1 MIDAISKLVES
12 GAISE
17 DTQKS
22 IQEAWD
28 LKVKENRETVGAEL
42 REEFAKR
49 YEHDK
54 SNMIEAIDSM
64 MNEKLS
70 EEITKFVEDRKALAQ
85 EKIAYKENVGKHSA
99 KLESFI
105 LSKLSEELK
114 ELHSDRKGVHENFTK
129 LEEFVVNALAK
140 EIKEFHEDKKGVVET
155 KVKLVAEAKKQMAKM
170 KEAFIKKSA
179 KVVENAVVKK
189 LGEELTQLKEDIT
202 KARNVNFGKKIF
214 EAFASEY
221 QNSYLNEKSETAKLM
236 KVVDETALKLAEEL
250 KSLKEDIT
258 AAREVNFGKKIFEA
272 FASEY
277 QNSYLNEKSETAK
290 LMKVVDETTL
300 KLKDAE
306 KAVEEKKAVI
316 ESKEAEAKRQSDL
329 MERKEKMAEML
340 KPLGKTKGEVMA
352 QLLESVQT
360 DKLQASFDKYLPHV
374 MAEKPVAS
382 TKQVISEAKGD
393 RAVRE
398 DAELTNIRKL
408 AGI

>member
-17 DTQKS
+17 DVQKG

-28 LKVKENRETVGAEL
+28 SKIKENKEVVGAEL

-54 SNMIEAIDSM
+54 ANMIEAIDSM

-85 EKIAYKENVGKHSA
+85 EKISYKENVGKHSA
-99 KLESFI
+99 KLESFM

-114 ELHSDRKGVHENFTK
+114 ELHGDRKGVHENFK
-129 LEEFVVNALAK
+129 KMEEFVVGALAK

-170 KEAFIKKSA
+170 KEAFITRSA
-179 KVVENAVVKK
+179 KVVESAVNKK
-189 LGEELTQLKEDIT
+189 LAEELKSLKEDIT
-202 KARNVNFGKKIF
+202 AARTVNFGKKIF

-221 QNSYLNEKSETAKLM
+221 QNSYLNEKSETSKLM
-236 KVVDETALKLAEEL
+236 KVVDETALKL
-250 KSLKEDIT
+250 
-258 AAREVNFGKKIFEA
+258 
-272 FASEY
+272 
-277 QNSYLNEKSETAK
+277 
-290 LMKVVDETTL
+290 
-300 KLKDAE
+300 KDAE
-306 KAVEEKKAVI
+306 KAIEEKQAVI
-316 ESKEAEAKRQSDL
+316 ESKEAESKRQADL

-340 KPLGKTKGEVMA
+340 KPLGKEKSEVMS

-360 DKLQASFDKYLPHV
+360 AKLEASFNKYLPHV
-374 MAEKPVAS
+374 MADKAVPGK
-382 TKQVISEAKGD
+382 TKVLSESGGD
-393 RAVRE
+393 RAQRE
-398 DAELTNIRKL
+398 DADLTNIRKL

>member
-17 DTQKS
+17 DTQKA
-22 IQEAWD
+22 IADAWD
-28 LKVKENRETVGAEL
+28 SKIKENKETVGAEL

-54 SNMIEAIDSM
+54 ANMIEAIDKM
-64 MNEKLS
+64 MTEKLS
-70 EEITKFVEDRKALAQ
+70 EEISKFVEDRKALAQ
-85 EKIAYKENVGKHSA
+85 EKIAYKENVGTHSA

-114 ELHSDRKGVHENFTK
+114 ELHSDRKGVHENFK
-129 LEEFVVNALAK
+129 KMEEFVVNALAK

-170 KEAFIKKSA
+170 KEAFITRSA
-179 KVVENAVVKK
+179 KVVETAVNKK
-189 LGEELTQLKEDIT
+189 LAEELAQLKEDIT
-202 KARNVNFGKKIF
+202 AAREINFGKKIF

-221 QNSYLNEKSETAKLM
+221 TNSYLNEKSET
-236 KVVDETALKLAEEL
+236 
-250 KSLKEDIT
+250 S
-258 AAREVNFGKKIFEA
+258 
-272 FASEY
+272 
-277 QNSYLNEKSETAK
+277 K

-306 KAVEEKKAVI
+306 KAVEEKQAVI
-316 ESKEAEAKRQSDL
+316 ESKEAEAKRQADL

-340 KPLGKTKGEVMA
+340 KPLGKEKSEVMA

-360 DKLQASFDKYLPHV
+360 SKLQTSFDKYLPHV
-374 MAEKPVAS
+374 MADKPIAS
-382 TKQVISEAKGD
+382 VKETKVITESAGD
-393 RAVRE
+393 REVRE
-398 DAELTNIRKL
+398 DADLTDIRKL

>member
-17 DTQKS
+17 DVRNS

-28 LKVKENRETVGAEL
+28 NKIKENKEQVGAEL

-54 SNMIEAIDSM
+54 ANMIEAIDKM

-105 LSKLSEELK
+105 LNKLSEELK
-114 ELHSDRKGVHENFTK
+114 ELHGDRKNVHENFK
-129 LEEFVVNALAK
+129 KMEEFVVGALAK

-170 KEAFIKKSA
+170 KEAFITRSA
-179 KVVENAVVKK
+179 KVVESAVNKK
-189 LGEELTQLKEDIT
+189 LAEELKALKEDIT
-202 KARNVNFGKKIF
+202 SAREINFGKKIF

-221 QNSYLNEKSETAKLM
+221 QNSYLNEKSET
-236 KVVDETALKLAEEL
+236 
-250 KSLKEDIT
+250 S
-258 AAREVNFGKKIFEA
+258 
-272 FASEY
+272 
-277 QNSYLNEKSETAK
+277 K

-306 KAVEEKKAVI
+306 KVIEEKQAVI
-316 ESKEAEAKRQSDL
+316 ESKIAESKRQADL

-340 KPLGKTKGEVMA
+340 KPLGKEKSEVMS
-352 QLLESVQT
+352 QLLESVST
-360 DKLQASFDKYLPHV
+360 AKLEASFNKYLPHV
-374 MAEKPVAS
+374 MADKAV
-382 TKQVISEAKGD
+382 TKEGAKILSESGGD
-393 RAVRE
+393 RAQRE
-398 DAELTNIRKL
+398 DAEITNIRKL

>member
-17 DTQKS
+17 DVQKG

-28 LKVKENRETVGAEL
+28 LKIKENKEVVGAEL

-70 EEITKFVEDRKALAQ
+70 EEISKFVEDRKALAQ
-85 EKIAYKENVGKHSA
+85 EKIAYKENVGAHSA
-99 KLESFI
+99 KLEGFM

-114 ELHSDRKGVHENFTK
+114 ELHGDRKGVHENFK
-129 LEEFVVNALAK
+129 KMEEFVVGALAK

-170 KEAFIKKSA
+170 KEAFITRSA
-179 KVVENAVVKK
+179 KVVESAVNKK
-189 LGEELTQLKEDIT
+189 LAEELKSLKEDIT
-202 KARNVNFGKKIF
+202 AARTVNFGKKIF

-221 QNSYLNEKSETAKLM
+221 QNSYLNEKSET
-236 KVVDETALKLAEEL
+236 
-250 KSLKEDIT
+250 S
-258 AAREVNFGKKIFEA
+258 
-272 FASEY
+272 
-277 QNSYLNEKSETAK
+277 K

-300 KLKDAE
+300 KLADAE
-306 KAVEEKKAVI
+306 KVIEEKKAVI
-316 ESKEAEAKRQSDL
+316 ESKNAESKRQADL

-340 KPLGKTKGEVMA
+340 KPLGKEKSEVMS

-360 DKLQASFDKYLPHV
+360 AKLQSSFDKYLPHV
-374 MAEKPVAS
+374 MADKAV
-382 TKQVISEAKGD
+382 TKEGAKVLSESGGD
-393 RAVRE
+393 RAQRE
-398 DAELTNIRKL
+398 DADLTNIRKL

>member
-17 DTQKS
+17 DVRNS

-28 LKVKENRETVGAEL
+28 TKIKENKEQVGAEL

-54 SNMIEAIDSM
+54 ANMIEAIDTM

-105 LSKLSEELK
+105 LSKLNEELK
-114 ELHSDRKGVHENFTK
+114 ELHSDRKGVHENFK
-129 LEEFVVNALAK
+129 KMEEFVVNALAK

-170 KEAFIKKSA
+170 KEAFITRSA
-179 KVVENAVVKK
+179 KVVESAVNK
-189 LGEELTQLKEDIT
+189 
-202 KARNVNFGKKIF
+202 
-214 EAFASEY
+214 
-221 QNSYLNEKSETAKLM
+221 
-236 KVVDETALKLAEEL
+236 KLAEEL

-306 KAVEEKKAVI
+306 KAVEEKQAVI
-316 ESKEAEAKRQSDL
+316 ESKEVEARRQADL

-340 KPLGKTKGEVMA
+340 KPLGKDKSEVMG

-360 DKLQASFDKYLPHV
+360 AKLQASFDKYLPHV
-374 MAEKPVAS
+374 MADNAV
-382 TKQVISEAKGD
+382 TKESAKVLTESGGD
-393 RAVRE
+393 RAQRE
-398 DAELTNIRKL
+398 DADITNIRKL

>member
-17 DTQKS
+17 DVQKG

-28 LKVKENRETVGAEL
+28 LKIKENKEVVGAEL

-54 SNMIEAIDSM
+54 ANMIEAIDSM

-105 LSKLSEELK
+105 LGKLTEELK
-114 ELHSDRKGVHENFTK
+114 ELHSDRKGVHENFK
-129 LEEFVVNALAK
+129 KMEEFVVGALAK

-170 KEAFIKKSA
+170 KEAFITRSA
-179 KVVENAVVKK
+179 KVVESAVNK
-189 LGEELTQLKEDIT
+189 
-202 KARNVNFGKKIF
+202 
-214 EAFASEY
+214 
-221 QNSYLNEKSETAKLM
+221 
-236 KVVDETALKLAEEL
+236 KLAEEL

-258 AAREVNFGKKIFEA
+258 AARTVNFGKKIFEA

-290 LMKVVDETTL
+290 LMKVVDETTM

-306 KAVEEKKAVI
+306 KAIEEKQAVI
-316 ESKEAEAKRQSDL
+316 ESKEAESKRQADL

-340 KPLGKTKGEVMA
+340 KPLGKEKSEVMS

-360 DKLQASFDKYLPHV
+360 AKLQSSFDKYLPHV
-374 MAEKPVAS
+374 MADKAVTREGAKVL
-382 TKQVISEAKGD
+382 SESGGD
-393 RAVRE
+393 RAQRE
-398 DAELTNIRKL
+398 DADLTNIRKL

>member
-17 DTQKS
+17 DVQKG

-28 LKVKENRETVGAEL
+28 LKIKENKEVVGAEL

-105 LSKLSEELK
+105 LNKLSEELK
-114 ELHSDRKGVHENFTK
+114 ELHGDRKGVHENFK
-129 LEEFVVNALAK
+129 KMEEFVVGALAK

-170 KEAFIKKSA
+170 KEAFITRSA
-179 KVVENAVVKK
+179 KVVESAVNTK
-189 LGEELTQLKEDIT
+189 LAEELKSLKEDIT
-202 KARNVNFGKKIF
+202 AARTVNFGKKIF

-221 QNSYLNEKSETAKLM
+221 QNSYLNEKSETSKLM
-236 KVVDETALKLAEEL
+236 KVVDETALKLA
-250 KSLKEDIT
+250 
-258 AAREVNFGKKIFEA
+258 
-272 FASEY
+272 
-277 QNSYLNEKSETAK
+277 
-290 LMKVVDETTL
+290 
-300 KLKDAE
+300 DAE
-306 KAVEEKKAVI
+306 KVIEEKKAVI
-316 ESKEAEAKRQSDL
+316 ESKNAESKRQADL

-340 KPLGKTKGEVMA
+340 KPLGKEKSEVMS

-360 DKLQASFDKYLPHV
+360 AKLEASFNKYLPHV
-374 MAEKPVAS
+374 MADKVVPGKAKVL
-382 TKQVISEAKGD
+382 SESGGD
-393 RAVRE
+393 RAQRE
-398 DAELTNIRKL
+398 DADLTNIRKL

>member
-17 DTQKS
+17 DVRNS

-28 LKVKENRETVGAEL
+28 NKIKENKEVVGAEL

-54 SNMIEAIDSM
+54 ANMIEAIDKM

-105 LSKLSEELK
+105 LNKLSEELK
-114 ELHSDRKGVHENFTK
+114 ELHSDRKGVHENFK
-129 LEEFVVNALAK
+129 KMEEFVVNALAK

-170 KEAFIKKSA
+170 KEAFITRSA
-179 KVVENAVVKK
+179 KVVESAVNKK
-189 LGEELTQLKEDIT
+189 LAEELKALKEDIT
-202 KARNVNFGKKIF
+202 SAREINFGKKIF

-221 QNSYLNEKSETAKLM
+221 QNSYLNEKSET
-236 KVVDETALKLAEEL
+236 
-250 KSLKEDIT
+250 S
-258 AAREVNFGKKIFEA
+258 
-272 FASEY
+272 
-277 QNSYLNEKSETAK
+277 K

-306 KAVEEKKAVI
+306 KVIEEKQAVI
-316 ESKEAEAKRQSDL
+316 ESKIAESKRQADL

-340 KPLGKTKGEVMA
+340 KPLGKEKSEVMS
-352 QLLESVQT
+352 QLLESVST
-360 DKLQASFDKYLPHV
+360 AKLEASFNKYLPHV
-374 MAEKPVAS
+374 MADKAV
-382 TKQVISEAKGD
+382 TKEGAKILSESGGD
-393 RAVRE
+393 RAQRE
-398 DAELTNIRKL
+398 DAEITNIRKL

>member
-17 DTQKS
+17 DVQKS

-28 LKVKENRETVGAEL
+28 SKIKENKETVGAEL

-54 SNMIEAIDSM
+54 ANMIEAIDKM
-64 MNEKLS
+64 MGEKLS
-70 EEITKFVEDRKALAQ
+70 EEISKFVEDRKALAQ

-99 KLESFI
+99 KLEEFI
-105 LSKLSEELK
+105 LSKLNEELK
-114 ELHSDRKGVHENFTK
+114 ELHGDRKGVHENFK
-129 LEEFVVNALAK
+129 KMEEFVVNALAK

-170 KEAFIKKSA
+170 KEAFITRSA
-179 KVVENAVVKK
+179 KVVESAVNK
-189 LGEELTQLKEDIT
+189 
-202 KARNVNFGKKIF
+202 
-214 EAFASEY
+214 
-221 QNSYLNEKSETAKLM
+221 
-236 KVVDETALKLAEEL
+236 KLAEEL

-258 AAREVNFGKKIFEA
+258 AAREINFGKKIFEA

-300 KLKDAE
+300 KLADAE
-306 KAVEEKKAVI
+306 KAVEEKQAVI
-316 ESKEAEAKRQSDL
+316 ESKEAEAKRQADL
-329 MERKEKMAEML
+329 MERNEKMAEML
-340 KPLGKTKGEVMA
+340 KPLGKNKSEVMA

-360 DKLQASFDKYLPHV
+360 SKLQASFDKYLPHV
-374 MAEKPVAS
+374 MADKPVAEQ
-382 TKQVISEAKGD
+382 KQVISEAKGD
-393 RAVRE
+393 RAQRE
-398 DAELTNIRKL
+398 DADLTNIRKL

>member
-17 DTQKS
+17 DVQKG

-28 LKVKENRETVGAEL
+28 SKIKENKEVVGAEL

-54 SNMIEAIDSM
+54 ANMIEAIDTM

-105 LSKLSEELK
+105 LGKLTEELK
-114 ELHSDRKGVHENFTK
+114 ELHSDRKGVHENFK
-129 LEEFVVNALAK
+129 KIEEFVVGALAK

-170 KEAFIKKSA
+170 KEAFITRSA
-179 KVVENAVVKK
+179 KVVESAVNK
-189 LGEELTQLKEDIT
+189 
-202 KARNVNFGKKIF
+202 
-214 EAFASEY
+214 
-221 QNSYLNEKSETAKLM
+221 
-236 KVVDETALKLAEEL
+236 KLAEEL

-258 AAREVNFGKKIFEA
+258 AARTVNFGKKIFEA

-290 LMKVVDETTL
+290 LMKVVDETTM

-306 KAVEEKKAVI
+306 KAIEEKQAVI
-316 ESKEAEAKRQSDL
+316 ESKEAESKRQADL

-340 KPLGKTKGEVMA
+340 KPLGKDKSEVMS

-360 DKLQASFDKYLPHV
+360 DKLEASFNKYLPHV
-374 MAEKPVAS
+374 MADKAVTREGAKVL
-382 TKQVISEAKGD
+382 SESGGD
-393 RAVRE
+393 RVQRE
-398 DAELTNIRKL
+398 DADLTNIRKL

>member
-17 DTQKS
+17 DVQKG

-28 LKVKENRETVGAEL
+28 SKIKENKEVVGAEL

-99 KLESFI
+99 KLESFM

-114 ELHSDRKGVHENFTK
+114 ELHGDRKGVHENFK
-129 LEEFVVNALAK
+129 KMEEFVVGALAK

-170 KEAFIKKSA
+170 KEAFITRSA
-179 KVVENAVVKK
+179 KVVESAVNKK
-189 LGEELTQLKEDIT
+189 LAEELKSLKEDIT
-202 KARNVNFGKKIF
+202 AARTVNFGKKIF

-221 QNSYLNEKSETAKLM
+221 QNSYLNEKSETSKLM
-236 KVVDETALKLAEEL
+236 KVVDETALKLA
-250 KSLKEDIT
+250 
-258 AAREVNFGKKIFEA
+258 
-272 FASEY
+272 
-277 QNSYLNEKSETAK
+277 
-290 LMKVVDETTL
+290 
-300 KLKDAE
+300 DAE
-306 KAVEEKKAVI
+306 KVIEEKKAVI
-316 ESKEAEAKRQSDL
+316 ESKNAESKRQADL

-340 KPLGKTKGEVMA
+340 KPLGKEKSEVMS

-360 DKLQASFDKYLPHV
+360 AKLEASFNKYLPHV
-374 MAEKPVAS
+374 MADKVVPGKAKVL
-382 TKQVISEAKGD
+382 SESGGD
-393 RAVRE
+393 RAQRE
-398 DAELTNIRKL
+398 DADLTNIRKL

>member
-17 DTQKS
+17 EVQKS
-22 IQEAWD
+22 ITDAWD
-28 LKVKENRETVGAEL
+28 SKVKENKETVGAEL

-54 SNMIEAIDSM
+54 ANMIEAIDKM
-64 MNEKLS
+64 MTEKLS
-70 EEITKFVEDRKALAQ
+70 EEISKFVEDRKALAQ
-85 EKIAYKENVGKHSA
+85 EKIAYKENVGAHSA
-99 KLESFI
+99 KLQEFI
-105 LSKLSEELK
+105 MKKLAEELK
-114 ELHSDRKGVHENFTK
+114 ELHGDRKGVHENFK
-129 LEEFVVNALAK
+129 KMEEFVVNALAK

-170 KEAFIKKSA
+170 KEAFVTKSA
-179 KVVENAVVKK
+179 KVVENAVNK
-189 LGEELTQLKEDIT
+189 
-202 KARNVNFGKKIF
+202 
-214 EAFASEY
+214 
-221 QNSYLNEKSETAKLM
+221 
-236 KVVDETALKLAEEL
+236 KLAEEL

>member
-17 DTQKS
+17 DVRTS
-22 IQEAWD
+22 IQDAWD
-28 LKVKENRETVGAEL
+28 SKIKENKEVVGAEL

-54 SNMIEAIDSM
+54 ANMIEAIDKM

-105 LSKLSEELK
+105 LSKLNEELK
-114 ELHSDRKGVHENFTK
+114 ELHSDRKGVHENFK
-129 LEEFVVNALAK
+129 KMEEFVVNALAK

-170 KEAFIKKSA
+170 KEAFITRSA
-179 KVVENAVVKK
+179 KVVENAVN
-189 LGEELTQLKEDIT
+189 T
-202 KARNVNFGKKIF
+202 
-214 EAFASEY
+214 
-221 QNSYLNEKSETAKLM
+221 
-236 KVVDETALKLAEEL
+236 KLAEEL

-258 AAREVNFGKKIFEA
+258 AAREINFGKKIFEA

-300 KLKDAE
+300 KLQDAE
-306 KAVEEKKAVI
+306 KVIEEKQAVI
-316 ESKEAEAKRQSDL
+316 ESKEAEARRQADL
-329 MERKEKMAEML
+329 MERNAKMAEML
-340 KPLGKTKGEVMA
+340 KPLGKEKSEVMS

-360 DKLQASFDKYLPHV
+360 ANLQASFDKYLPHV
-374 MAEKPVAS
+374 MADKAV
-382 TKQVISEAKGD
+382 TKEGAKILSESGGD
-393 RAVRE
+393 RAQRE
-398 DAELTNIRKL
+398 DADLTNIRKL

>member
-17 DTQKS
+17 DVQKS

-28 LKVKENRETVGAEL
+28 SKIKENREVVSAEL

-54 SNMIEAIDSM
+54 SNMIEAIDKM
-64 MNEKLS
+64 MTEKLS
-70 EEITKFVEDRKALAQ
+70 EEITKFIEDRKALAQ
-85 EKIAYKENVGKHSA
+85 EKIAYKENVGKHSG
-99 KLESFI
+99 KLQEFI
-105 LSKLSEELK
+105 MQKLSEELK
-114 ELHSDRKGVHENFTK
+114 ELHTDRKGVHENFK
-129 LEEFVVNALAK
+129 KMEEFVVNALAK

-170 KEAFIKKSA
+170 KEAFITKSA
-179 KVVENAVVKK
+179 KVVETAVNKK
-189 LGEELTQLKEDIT
+189 LAEEIAQLKEDIT
-202 KARNVNFGKKIF
+202 
-214 EAFASEY
+214 S
-221 QNSYLNEKSETAKLM
+221 
-236 KVVDETALKLAEEL
+236 
-250 KSLKEDIT
+250 
-258 AAREVNFGKKIFEA
+258 AREINFGKKIFEA

-306 KAVEEKKAVI
+306 KAIEEKQAVI
-316 ESKEAEAKRQSDL
+316 ESKDAESKRQADL

-340 KPLGKTKGEVMA
+340 KPLGKEKSEVMS

-360 DKLQASFDKYLPHV
+360 AKLQTSFDKYLPHV
-374 MAEKPVAS
+374 MADKPVE
-382 TKQVISEAKGD
+382 TGKQVISESKGD
-393 RAVRE
+393 RAQRE
-398 DAELTNIRKL
+398 DADITNIRKL

>member
-17 DTQKS
+17 DVQKG

-28 LKVKENRETVGAEL
+28 LKIKENKEQVGAEL

-54 SNMIEAIDSM
+54 ANMIEAIDTM

-105 LSKLSEELK
+105 LSKLNEELK
-114 ELHSDRKGVHENFTK
+114 ELHGDRKSVHENFK
-129 LEEFVVNALAK
+129 KMEEFVVNALAK

-170 KEAFIKKSA
+170 KEAFITRSA
-179 KVVENAVVKK
+179 KVVESAVNK
-189 LGEELTQLKEDIT
+189 
-202 KARNVNFGKKIF
+202 
-214 EAFASEY
+214 
-221 QNSYLNEKSETAKLM
+221 
-236 KVVDETALKLAEEL
+236 KLAEEL

-258 AAREVNFGKKIFEA
+258 AAREINFGKKIFEA

-306 KAVEEKKAVI
+306 KAVEEKQAVI
-316 ESKEAEAKRQSDL
+316 ESKDAESKRQADL

-340 KPLGKTKGEVMA
+340 KPLGKEKSEVMS

-374 MAEKPVAS
+374 MADKAMTQES
-382 TKQVISEAKGD
+382 AKVLTESGGD
-393 RAVRE
+393 RAQRE
-398 DAELTNIRKL
+398 DADLTNIRKL

>member
-17 DTQKS
+17 DVQKG

-28 LKVKENRETVGAEL
+28 SKIKENKEVVGAEL

-54 SNMIEAIDSM
+54 ANMIEAIDSM

-99 KLESFI
+99 KLESFM

-114 ELHSDRKGVHENFTK
+114 ELHGDRKGVHENFK
-129 LEEFVVNALAK
+129 KMEEFVVGALAK

-170 KEAFIKKSA
+170 KEAFITRSA
-179 KVVENAVVKK
+179 KVVESAVNKK
-189 LGEELTQLKEDIT
+189 LAEELKSLKEDIT
-202 KARNVNFGKKIF
+202 AARTVNFGKKIF

-221 QNSYLNEKSETAKLM
+221 QNSYLNEKSET
-236 KVVDETALKLAEEL
+236 T
-250 KSLKEDIT
+250 
-258 AAREVNFGKKIFEA
+258 
-272 FASEY
+272 
-277 QNSYLNEKSETAK
+277 K

-300 KLKDAE
+300 KLADAE
-306 KAVEEKKAVI
+306 KVIEEKKAVI
-316 ESKEAEAKRQSDL
+316 ESKNAESKRQADL

-340 KPLGKTKGEVMA
+340 KPLGKEKSEVMS

-360 DKLQASFDKYLPHV
+360 AKLQSSFDKYLPHV
-374 MAEKPVAS
+374 MADKAV
-382 TKQVISEAKGD
+382 TKEGAKILSESGGD
-393 RAVRE
+393 RAQRE
-398 DAELTNIRKL
+398 DADLTNIRKL

>member
-17 DTQKS
+17 DVQKS
-22 IQEAWD
+22 IQEAWET
-28 LKVKENRETVGAEL
+28 KIKENKETVGAEL

-54 SNMIEAIDSM
+54 ANMIEAIDTM
-64 MNEKLS
+64 MTEKLS

-85 EKIAYKENVGKHSA
+85 EKIAYKENVGAHSA
-99 KLESFI
+99 KLQEFI
-105 LSKLSEELK
+105 MQKLSEELK
-114 ELHSDRKGVHENFTK
+114 ELHNDRKGVHENFNK
-129 LEEFVVNALAK
+129 MEEFVVNALAK

-170 KEAFIKKSA
+170 KEAFITRSA
-179 KVVENAVVKK
+179 KVVESAVNK
-189 LGEELTQLKEDIT
+189 
-202 KARNVNFGKKIF
+202 
-214 EAFASEY
+214 
-221 QNSYLNEKSETAKLM
+221 
-236 KVVDETALKLAEEL
+236 KLAEEL

-277 QNSYLNEKSETAK
+277 QNSYLNEKSETSK

-306 KAVEEKKAVI
+306 KVIEEKQAVI
-316 ESKEAEAKRQSDL
+316 ESKEAEARRQADL

-340 KPLGKTKGEVMA
+340 KPLGKEKSEVMS
-352 QLLESVQT
+352 QLLESVST
-360 DKLQASFDKYLPHV
+360 AKLEASFNKYLPHV
-374 MAEKPVAS
+374 MADKAV
-382 TKQVISEAKGD
+382 TKEGAKILSESGGD
-393 RAVRE
+393 RAQRE
-398 DAELTNIRKL
+398 DADLTNIRKL

>member
-17 DTQKS
+17 DVQKG

-28 LKVKENRETVGAEL
+28 LKIKENKEVVGAEL
-42 REEFAKR
+42 REEFAQR

-54 SNMIEAIDSM
+54 ANMIEAIDSM

-99 KLESFI
+99 KLESFM

-114 ELHSDRKGVHENFTK
+114 ELHGDRKGVHENFK
-129 LEEFVVNALAK
+129 KMEEFVVGALAK

-170 KEAFIKKSA
+170 KEAFITRSA
-179 KVVENAVVKK
+179 KVVESAVNKK
-189 LGEELTQLKEDIT
+189 LAEELKSLKEDIT
-202 KARNVNFGKKIF
+202 AARTVNFGKKIF

-221 QNSYLNEKSETAKLM
+221 QNSYLNEKSET
-236 KVVDETALKLAEEL
+236 
-250 KSLKEDIT
+250 S
-258 AAREVNFGKKIFEA
+258 
-272 FASEY
+272 
-277 QNSYLNEKSETAK
+277 K

-300 KLKDAE
+300 KLADAE
-306 KAVEEKKAVI
+306 KVIEEKKAVI
-316 ESKEAEAKRQSDL
+316 ESKNAESKRQADL

-340 KPLGKTKGEVMA
+340 KPLGKEKSEVMS

-360 DKLQASFDKYLPHV
+360 AKLEASFNKYLPHV
-374 MAEKPVAS
+374 MADKVVPGK
-382 TKQVISEAKGD
+382 TKVLSESGGD
-393 RAVRE
+393 RAQRE
-398 DAELTNIRKL
+398 DADLTNIRKL

>member
-17 DTQKS
+17 DVKNS

-28 LKVKENRETVGAEL
+28 SKIKENKEQVGAEL

-54 SNMIEAIDSM
+54 ANMIEAIDKM

-105 LSKLSEELK
+105 LNKLSEELK
-114 ELHSDRKGVHENFTK
+114 ELHSDRKGVHENFK
-129 LEEFVVNALAK
+129 KMEEFVVGALAK

-170 KEAFIKKSA
+170 KEAFITRSA
-179 KVVENAVVKK
+179 KVVESAVNKK
-189 LGEELTQLKEDIT
+189 LAEELKALKEDIT
-202 KARNVNFGKKIF
+202 AAREINFGKKIF

-221 QNSYLNEKSETAKLM
+221 QNSYLNEKSET
-236 KVVDETALKLAEEL
+236 
-250 KSLKEDIT
+250 S
-258 AAREVNFGKKIFEA
+258 
-272 FASEY
+272 
-277 QNSYLNEKSETAK
+277 K

-306 KAVEEKKAVI
+306 KVIEEKQAVI
-316 ESKEAEAKRQSDL
+316 ESKEAEARRQADL

-340 KPLGKTKGEVMA
+340 KPLGKDKSEVMS
-352 QLLESVQT
+352 QLLESVST
-360 DKLQASFDKYLPHV
+360 AKLEASFNKYLPHV
-374 MAEKPVAS
+374 MADKAV
-382 TKQVISEAKGD
+382 TKEGAKILSESGGD
-393 RAVRE
+393 RAQRE
-398 DAELTNIRKL
+398 DADLTNIRKL

>member
-17 DTQKS
+17 DVQKG

-28 LKVKENRETVGAEL
+28 SKIKENKEVVGAEL

-54 SNMIEAIDSM
+54 ANMIEAIDSM

-85 EKIAYKENVGKHSA
+85 EKISYKENVGKHSA
-99 KLESFI
+99 KLESFM

-114 ELHSDRKGVHENFTK
+114 ELHGDRKGVHENFK
-129 LEEFVVNALAK
+129 KMEEFVVGALAK

-170 KEAFIKKSA
+170 KEAFITRSA
-179 KVVENAVVKK
+179 KVVESAVNKK
-189 LGEELTQLKEDIT
+189 LAEELKSLKEDIT
-202 KARNVNFGKKIF
+202 AARTVNFGKKIF

-221 QNSYLNEKSETAKLM
+221 QNSYLNEKSET
-236 KVVDETALKLAEEL
+236 
-250 KSLKEDIT
+250 S
-258 AAREVNFGKKIFEA
+258 
-272 FASEY
+272 
-277 QNSYLNEKSETAK
+277 K

-300 KLKDAE
+300 KLADAE
-306 KAVEEKKAVI
+306 KVIEEKKAVI
-316 ESKEAEAKRQSDL
+316 ESKNAESKRQADL

-340 KPLGKTKGEVMA
+340 KPLGKEKSEVMS

-360 DKLQASFDKYLPHV
+360 AKLQSSFDKYLPHV
-374 MAEKPVAS
+374 MADKAV
-382 TKQVISEAKGD
+382 TKEGAKILSESGGD
-393 RAVRE
+393 RAQRE
-398 DAELTNIRKL
+398 DADLTNIRKL

>member
-17 DTQKS
+17 DVQKS

-28 LKVKENRETVGAEL
+28 SKIKENREVVSAEL

-54 SNMIEAIDSM
+54 SNMIEAIDKM
-64 MNEKLS
+64 MTEKLS
-70 EEITKFVEDRKALAQ
+70 DEITKFVEDRKALAQ
-85 EKIAYKENVGKHSA
+85 EKIAYKENVGKHSE
-99 KLESFI
+99 KLQEFI
-105 LSKLSEELK
+105 LSKLTEELK
-114 ELHSDRKGVHENFTK
+114 ELHSDRKGVHENFK
-129 LEEFVVNALAK
+129 KMEEFVVNALAK

-170 KEAFIKKSA
+170 KEAFITRSA
-179 KVVENAVVKK
+179 KVVETAVNK
-189 LGEELTQLKEDIT
+189 
-202 KARNVNFGKKIF
+202 
-214 EAFASEY
+214 
-221 QNSYLNEKSETAKLM
+221 
-236 KVVDETALKLAEEL
+236 KLAEEL
-250 KSLKEDIT
+250 KGLKEDIT

-290 LMKVVDETTL
+290 LLKMVDETTL

-306 KAVEEKKAVI
+306 KAVEEKQAVI
-316 ESKEAEAKRQSDL
+316 ESKDAESKRQADL

-340 KPLGKTKGEVMA
+340 RPLGKEKGEVMA
-352 QLLESVQT
+352 QLLESVNT
-360 DKLQASFDKYLPHV
+360 DKLQTSFDKYLPHV
-374 MAEKPVAS
+374 MAEKPIAS

-393 RAVRE
+393 RQVRE
-398 DAELTNIRKL
+398 DADLTDIRKL

>member
-17 DTQKS
+17 DVQKS

-28 LKVKENRETVGAEL
+28 SKVKENKEVVGAEL

-54 SNMIEAIDSM
+54 GNMIEAIDKM
-64 MNEKLS
+64 MGEKLS
-70 EEITKFVEDRKALAQ
+70 EEISKFVEDRKALAQ

-99 KLESFI
+99 KLESFM

-114 ELHSDRKGVHENFTK
+114 ELHGDRKGVHENFK
-129 LEEFVVNALAK
+129 KMEEFVVNALAK

-170 KEAFIKKSA
+170 KEAFITKSA
-179 KVVENAVVKK
+179 KVVESAVNK
-189 LGEELTQLKEDIT
+189 
-202 KARNVNFGKKIF
+202 
-214 EAFASEY
+214 
-221 QNSYLNEKSETAKLM
+221 
-236 KVVDETALKLAEEL
+236 KLAEEL
-250 KSLKEDIT
+250 KALKEDIT
-258 AAREVNFGKKIFEA
+258 AAREINFGKKIFEA
-272 FASEY
+272 YASEY
-277 QNSYLNEKSETAK
+277 QASYLNEKSETSK

-306 KAVEEKKAVI
+306 KAIEEKQAVI
-316 ESKEAEAKRQSDL
+316 ESKDAESKRQADL

-340 KPLGKTKGEVMA
+340 KPLGKEKGEVMS

-360 DKLQASFDKYLPHV
+360 EKLEASFNKYLPHV
-374 MAEKPVAS
+374 MAEKPVE
-382 TKQVISEAKGD
+382 TGKKIMSETKGD
-393 RAVRE
+393 RAQRE
-398 DAELTNIRKL
+398 DADITNIRIL
-408 AGI
+408 AGV